1 MESNPS
7 TLEISITIP
16 SLFASSI
23 ADQLMDWCDSIISCD
38 IKTVQIK
45 RDKIAENHYMV
56 TNGTKFTVKFNTAH
70 TKYQDEWSY
79 TDGVIRGC
87 AFYSSLT
94 KE

>member
-1 MESNPS
+1 
-7 TLEISITIP
+7 
-16 SLFASSI
+16 
-23 ADQLMDWCDSIISCD
+23 MDWCDSVIACD
-38 IKTVQIK
+38 VQTAELK
-45 RDKIAENHYMV
+45 REKIAENHYVV